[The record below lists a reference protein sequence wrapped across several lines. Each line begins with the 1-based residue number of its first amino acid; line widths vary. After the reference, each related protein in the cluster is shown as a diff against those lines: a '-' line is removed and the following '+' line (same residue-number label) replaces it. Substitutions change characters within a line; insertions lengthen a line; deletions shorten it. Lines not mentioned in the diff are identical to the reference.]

1 MRNFYSATAVR
12 SVCLTVAVLCLTPA
26 AVAKPQSATAWR
38 DMSSTRV
45 ELQTREQEI
54 QAHANVSQ
62 KADERH
68 ALSLEAGLIKRRL
81 KEGDFVEGDRVVVR
95 IEEQMTLADTFTV
108 HSGKVLELPGFGS
121 VNLDGALWSEA
132 PERVRQQVATYVK
145 EPRVSVTPLVRIGIM
160 GAVSRPGY
168 YQFPTDMSI
177 ADALMRAGGPAS
189 NGDASRSV
197 VRRGGEDVWPAAT
210 LRDAIGQGLTI
221 EQMALR
227 SGDEVD
233 IPEQRRFNTQMLL
246 QVVGVLAGVS
256 AVVLT
261 RARR

>member
-1 MRNFYSATAVR
+1 MRIFLSATAVR
-12 SVCLTVAVLCLTPA
+12 SVRFMVVVLCAIPA
-26 AVAKPQSATAWR
+26 AAAKPQSATAWR

-54 QAHANVSQ
+54 QAHASGSQ
-62 KADERH
+62 KADERR
-68 ALSLEAGLIKRRL
+68 ALSLEAGLITRRL

-95 IEEQMTLADTFTV
+95 IEEQMILADTFTV

-132 PERVRQQVATYVK
+132 AERVRQQVATYVK

-177 ADALMRAGGPAS
+177 ADAVMRAGGPAS

-197 VRRGGEDVWPAAT
+197 LRRGGEEVWPASAM
-210 LRDAIGQGLTI
+210 RDAIGQGLTI

-233 IPEQRRFNTQMLL
+233 IPEQRRFSTQILL